1 MLIALYEER
10 HVPEVR
16 AFNERLRVGGSPF
29 QYQGLPSRGNALTGT
44 ENEIRTEHFLV
55 LDKGEVV
62 RGAFT
67 LVSQRF
73 LIGGAVEQVTFLQFP
88 LSEGSVN
95 PAFAAVGLVLIKD
108 ALRRAPVQFSL
119 GMGGIDRPLP
129 QFYKRA
135 FGFLVCEVPFFFQVL
150 RPRAFLRNAEAL
162 RSRAYLRGASRIAA
176 ATGASDV
183 AFGIV
188 NAVRRLHA
196 IPRRSLRVDEVAEF
210 GTLTDEVW
218 KAAGSNY
225 SCLAIRD
232 RETLNYLYPARDQRF
247 HRLHVYENGHAA
259 GWALVTD
266 SQMRGHNHFGDMRLG
281 AIVNCLAFPGC
292 EDAVIGAASY
302 YLRDRGVDLIVSN
315 QLHPAWGRSLDR
327 AGYLKYKSNFVF
339 AASPELTARIKAH
352 DSALERVHLNRG
364 DGDGPYNL

>member
-1 MLIALYEER
+1 MLIARYEER
-10 HVPEVR
+10 HVPQVQ
-16 AFNERLRVGGSPF
+16 AFNERLRLGGSPF
-29 QYQGLPSRGNALTGT
+29 QYEADPWRSKVLTGAA
-44 ENEIRTEHFLV
+44 NEIRSEHYLV
-55 LDKGEVV
+55 LDE
-62 RGAFT
+62 
-67 LVSQRF
+67 
-73 LIGGAVEQVTFLQFP
+73 GGAVRGSYTLVLQRFFVGGAAEQVTFLQFP
-88 LSEGSVN
+88 FSEGSVN
-95 PAFAAVGLVLIKD
+95 PAFAAVGLFLLKD

-135 FGFLVCEVPFFFQVL
+135 LGFLVCEVPFFFQVL
-150 RPRAFLRNAEAL
+150 RPRAFLRNATAL
-162 RSRAYLRGASRIAA
+162 RSRAYLRGVNRIAA

-210 GTLTDEVW
+210 GTVTDEVW
-218 KAAGSNY
+218 KAAASNY
-225 SCLAIRD
+225 SCLSIRD
-232 RETLNYLYPARDQRF
+232 RETLNYLYPTRDSRF
-247 HRLHVYENGHAA
+247 HRLHVYERGHAA

-266 SQMRGHNHFGDMRLG
+266 SQMRGHNHFGDMRVG
-281 AIVNCLAFPGC
+281 AIINCLAYAGC

-315 QLHPAWGRSLDR
+315 QLHPAWGRSLDQ

-339 AASPELTARIKAH
+339 AASPALVTRIKAH